1 MSGKMTI
8 ALLAVAAA
16 FGSASAQAQ
25 VALDVA
31 KVTCDQYV
39 HSKISTPLLIAAW
52 LSGYYHG
59 QRGSLTLDLQT
70 VQANANKL
78 QEYCYVQDNWN
89 VPVIKAVEKLVG
101 TNK

>member
-25 VALDVA
+25 VALDVT
-31 KVTCDQYV
+31 KITCDQYV
-39 HSKISTPLLIAAW
+39 HSKISTPPYIAAW

-59 QRGSLTLDLQT
+59 QRGSLTLDPQT
-70 VQANANKL
+70 LQANVNKL

-101 TNK
+101 TDK